1 MISLEM
7 GFASF
12 NQLSNHGIMD
22 EEGLDRDSV
31 SSSSDVSS
39 VASSESD
46 SMEEVTSSASSSPSS
61 GSGSPPSSQI
71 ATAPLNDMSSL
82 LQQLPFK
89 RGLSRHFEGKSQ
101 SFTSLSSVRCL
112 EDLVKPENPYNKK
125 LKSCRSYG
133 GLLTES
139 HKSSSHL
146 PRNTSSRLISKKSSR
161 GSCSSLIKAKKA
173 AGSLLGNRPPMHPPH
188 RSNSTSSFS
197 NQTPLFA

>member
-1 MISLEM
+1 M

-12 NQLSNHGIMD
+12 NQLSNNGIMD
-22 EEGLDRDSV
+22 EEGLDPDSV
-31 SSSSDVSS
+31 SYSSDVSS

-46 SMEEVTSSASSSPSS
+46 SMEEVTSSASFSPSS
-61 GSGSPPSSQI
+61 GSDSPPSGQL

-89 RGLSRHFEGKSQ
+89 RGLSKHFEGKSQ

-133 GLLTES
+133 GLLTDS

-161 GSCSSLIKAKKA
+161 GSCSSLINAKRA
-173 AGSLLGNRPPMHPPH
+173 AGGSFLGNRPPMHPPH

-197 NQTPLFA
+197 NKTPLFA